1 MLFLCI
7 KRFFSVKRTEVEIQS
22 TDGVSHG
29 KEWNNVCILVGDHG
43 TAVNAFPRRK
53 RLTKFYIGESIKQ
66 QKAMEEPSIAFL
78 ICGLSCVQKRDKD

>member
-43 TAVNAFPRRK
+43 TAVNAFP
-53 RLTKFYIGESIKQ
+53 
-66 QKAMEEPSIAFL
+66 
-78 ICGLSCVQKRDKD
+78 